1 MFRNAALIFVILLSL
16 SVFTASEPITTRN
29 DGLAIQP
36 EDCWVVAGEE
46 ILLELSGSIPSN
58 TVITWDV
65 DDGWIAS
72 VLPGTQA
79 VLMVPAMPTAITV
92 YATISPAGQGWEAI
106 ITRQCIVVARED
118 VSY

>member
-1 MFRNAALIFVILLSL
+1 MFRNAALIFVILLAM
-16 SVFTASEPITTRN
+16 SVFTASEPIPNRT
-29 DGLAIQP
+29 DSLAIQP

-79 VLMVPAMPTAITV
+79 VLMAPAMSTAITV
-92 YATISPAGQGWEAI
+92 YATISPAGQGWEAV

-118 VSY
+118 ISY